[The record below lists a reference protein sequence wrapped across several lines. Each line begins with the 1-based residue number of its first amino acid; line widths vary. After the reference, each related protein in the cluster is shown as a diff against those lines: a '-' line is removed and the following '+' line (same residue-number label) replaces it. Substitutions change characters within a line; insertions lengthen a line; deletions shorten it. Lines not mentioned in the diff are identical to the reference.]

1 MFSQPV
7 ISEVNEITDQCSRE
21 APTLRE
27 YQRSREVLTLQGG
40 QGWIRT
46 SLEMVSFQPVFRELN
61 EIYRSAFQR
70 RSENYVKTLE
80 RISSKVVIMLCIE
93 MVSFQPVL
101 RELNEIAE
109 ASLFQRSPYFSRK
122 PGGLYIKNK
131 GRTSWEEVIILGVW
145 FAQSPTLLH
154 ELSLIQE

>member
-1 MFSQPV
+1 VDYMKNNVRAGF
-7 ISEVNEITDQCSRE
+7 RE
-21 APTLRE
+21 RGHHPWCT
-27 YQRSREVLTLQGG
+27 
-40 QGWIRT
+40 
-46 SLEMVSFQPVFRELN
+46 EMVSFQPVFRELN

-80 RISSKVVIMLCIE
+80 RISSQVVIMLCIE